1 MSRKYLADKYFGGC
15 KAKELQVIKYTTP
28 KGNNVEAFICRKPN
42 KYLGSLLI
50 YKVNDDD
57 GMEQFIPSMPKIHY
71 LDNYHKPYFV
81 NGEYKT
87 YFCKEKLDGTCVIL
101 YVLKD
106 KDGEVL
112 EIVPKSRG
120 MGVLD
125 KQFMKKYERI
135 DTLYIEE
142 YLRKHHNQVLMFE
155 LYGMGNIHSIEHMNT
170 YLDLGFI
177 GYYDDNGD
185 LKYNN
190 MWFYNTKINALFL
203 INSDGVVDDDGN
215 LTYTLENDGL
225 SEKYQ
230 AYVNLQYKKFD
241 SVEECIKDIQSQLEE
256 LNKKY
261 YEVNH
266 RLAIEGVVL
275 NYKNEDGE
283 CKYLKIKPYSIEMEH
298 RSEGGIP
305 RQYLMKELMKYL
317 DEYGSIAKE
326 EYEKS
331 NNHYLDYMKRQLLEE
346 FDELSIDKS
355 EKKMVGY
362 LEKRLYPKPK
372 NDEIVEICN
381 KLISEY
387 PDYELVDYMR
397 LFGQQYPQM
406 KKHSSAVYSYLEEV
420 L

>member
-1 MSRKYLADKYFGGC
+1 MDKEHLAWKYFGGC
-15 KAKELQVIKYTTP
+15 KPKELQVIKYTTP
-28 KGNNVEAFICRKPN
+28 KENNVEAFICRKPN

-57 GMEQFIPSMPKIHY
+57 VEQFVPSMPKIHY
-71 LDNYHKPYFV
+71 LDNYHKPYFDK
-81 NGEYKT
+81 NKYTT

-101 YVLKD
+101 YNLKD

-125 KQFMKKYERI
+125 KQFMEKYERI
-135 DTLYIEE
+135 DTQYIER
-142 YLRKHHNQVLMFE
+142 YMLDHPNQVLLFE
-155 LYGMGNIHSIEHMNT
+155 LYGMGNTHTIEHMNT

-177 GYYDDNGD
+177 GNYDGNCD
-185 LKYNN
+185 LQWSNHLLHPTN
-190 MWFYNTKINALFL
+190 RINSLFL
-203 INSDGVVDDDGN
+203 IQGSSIGDNEGMVYV
-215 LTYTLENDGL
+215 LENDGL
-225 SEKYQ
+225 
-230 AYVNLQYKKFD
+230 ADTFIPYVTVESKKFNTI
-241 SVEECIKDIQSQLEE
+241 EECINDIQDQLEE
-256 LNKKY
+256 LNSKY

-275 NYKNEDGE
+275 NYKTEEGE
-283 CKYLKIKPYSIEMEH
+283 CKFLKIKPHSIEREH

-305 RQYLMKELMKYL
+305 RRYIMKELMKYL
-317 DEYGSIAKE
+317 DEYGSVAKE

-331 NNHYLDYMKRQLLEE
+331 NKHYLDYMKRQLLEE

-355 EKKMVGY
+355 EGKMLDY

-372 NDEIVEICN
+372 NERIVEICD
-381 KLISEY
+381 KLMSEY
-387 PDYELVDYMR
+387 PNRELVDYMR
-397 LFGQQYPQM
+397 LFGQQYPQY
-406 KKHSSAVYSYLEEV
+406 KKDSGKVYAYLEEV